1 LEPTITDYI
10 AYAAI
15 AVFVISYILIATEKV
30 HRVAAALGGVAG
42 MTLLGLVKADSA
54 FFNEHTGVDWNVL
67 FLLFGMMV
75 IVSILRHTGLFE
87 FIALW
92 AARTSQGRPAR
103 LMILLILVTAAFSP
117 ILDNVT
123 TVLLVTPVT
132 LSVCQRL
139 RVDPIPHLI
148 ALILAANVG
157 GLSTLIA
164 DPPNIII
171 ASRAGL
177 TFNDFLLHAL
187 PLCLLLLVVLVL
199 LLQLLFRKQ
208 LRVHIDV
215 DQVLKGLNPADAIEN
230 KPLLMRCLT
239 VLAMTMVAFGFH
251 TIIHV
256 DPSIIALLG
265 AGAMVL
271 VSRTTPKEFL
281 GEVEWMTLAFFMAL
295 FVLVGALVEV
305 GVIGKIGHV
314 AASLMGGNEL
324 IGATGL
330 LLFSTV
336 AGALVDNIPY
346 TTAMT
351 PVVEQMVAST
361 AHVAADSPLW
371 WSFVFGADLGGNTTA
386 VAAGANVVVLGVA
399 AKWGRPIS
407 FWKFTKYGLIVTAT
421 TLVISWLYVWLRYF
435 VIGAH

>member
-1 LEPTITDYI
+1 MESTII

-15 AVFVISYILIATEKV
+15 AIFVISYILIATEKV

-42 MTLLGLVKADSA
+42 MTLLGLVRADSA
-54 FFNEHTGVDWNVL
+54 FFNHTTGVDWNVL

-92 AARTSQGRPAR
+92 AARASQGNPAR
-103 LMILLILVTAAFSP
+103 LMVLLIIVTAVFSP
-117 ILDNVT
+117 VLDNVT

-139 RVDPIPHLI
+139 RIDPMPHLI
-148 ALILAANVG
+148 ALILTANIG

-177 TFNDFLLHAL
+177 TFNDFLIHAL
-187 PLCLLLLVVLVL
+187 PLCIVLLVILVL
-199 LLQLLFRKQ
+199 LLRMLFRKQ
-208 LRVHIDV
+208 LRVHVDV
-215 DQVLKGLNPADAIEN
+215 DEVLKGIHPADAIEN
-230 KPLLMRCLT
+230 KLLLMRCLV
-239 VLAMTMVAFGFH
+239 VLALTMVAFGFH
-251 TIIHV
+251 TIFHV

-305 GVIGKIGHV
+305 GVISSIGRV
-314 AASLMGGNEL
+314 AANLMHGDEL
-324 IGATGL
+324 LGASGL
-330 LLFSTV
+330 LVFSAV
-336 AGALVDNIPY
+336 AGAIVDNIPY

-351 PVVEQMVAST
+351 PVVEQMIAST
-361 AHVAADSPLW
+361 SHAGAHSPLW
-371 WSFVFGADLGGNTTA
+371 WAFVFGADLGGNTTA

-421 TLVISWLYVWLRYF
+421 TVAIAWLYVWLRYF
-435 VIGAH
+435 VLA